1 MWPFSAL
8 ILTFLLSTNQQF
20 GPTVLINWTSDHK
33 LDVLVLQKR
42 CHSILTANQF
52 STAKNYLDGK
62 RLCLKCR
69 SASCFIMNTF
79 FTIVDIW
86 YVFLQYPFFL
96 CYTNV
101 ICNTLERQVI
111 YTLFHLPY
119 IRSQYLTGNASCL
132 HFHWSCLSHCSL
144 A

>member
-62 RLCLKCR
+62 RLCVKCR

-86 YVFLQYPFFL
+86 YVFLQYPSFF
-96 CYTNV
+96 YV
-101 ICNTLERQVI
+101 IRMSYVTHWRDKSYI
-111 YTLFHLPY
+111 LFS
-119 IRSQYLTGNASCL
+119 IFLTFDHNIWQEMHRVFTFIGPA
-132 HFHWSCLSHCSL
+132 
-144 A
+144 